1 MQHQPQPQRPMQPLV
16 QQGGVV
22 DSIHMMISRL
32 DSPAML
38 IYGFILVLT
47 IVYSPVIPTEA
58 RVFADSFL
66 GRVFGVAIIYGI
78 TETLGWVYGLLTALA
93 FLLIL
98 NGAPR
103 YGNPLMEGF
112 REEKK
117 TDSDTFMPPYSP
129 MDEAKA
135 NAKAEGTVKEG
146 FTGGGAVTAKNVITH
161 NRRWFV
167 EEVLGEC
174 PSAIESDR
182 VTTQAVQD

>member
-1 MQHQPQPQRPMQPLV
+1 MSQVQQPFV

-38 IYGFILVLT
+38 IYGVLLVLT

-66 GRVFGVAIIYGI
+66 GRVFGVAMVYGI
-78 TETLGWVYGLLTALA
+78 TEYLGCVYGLLTALA

-117 TDSDTFMPPYSP
+117 DAFTPPYSQK
-129 MDEAKA
+129 DEA
-135 NAKAEGTVKEG
+135 EG
-146 FTGGGAVTAKNVITH
+146 FTGGGSISAKNVITH
-161 NRRWFV
+161 HRRWFV

-174 PSAIESDR
+174 PTAIENDR

>member
-1 MQHQPQPQRPMQPLV
+1 MSQVQLA

-38 IYGFILVLT
+38 IYGFLLVLV
-47 IVYSPVIPTEA
+47 IVYSPIIPTDA

-66 GRVFGVAIIYGI
+66 GRVFGVAIVYGI
-78 TETLGWVYGLLTALA
+78 TETLGWVYGLLTAMA

-112 REEKK
+112 LSKKKEE
-117 TDSDTFMPPYSP
+117 
-129 MDEAKA
+129 A
-135 NAKAEGTVKEG
+135 
-146 FTGGGAVTAKNVITH
+146 FTAGGAVTAKNVITH

-174 PSAIESDR
+174 PTAIESDR
-182 VTTQAVQD
+182 VMTQAVQD

>member
-1 MQHQPQPQRPMQPLV
+1 MSQVQLA

-38 IYGFILVLT
+38 IYGFLLVLV
-47 IVYSPVIPTEA
+47 IVYSPIIPTDA

-66 GRVFGVAIIYGI
+66 GRVFGVAIVYGI
-78 TETLGWVYGLLTALA
+78 TETLGWVYGLLTAMA

-112 REEKK
+112 LSKK
-117 TDSDTFMPPYSP
+117 K
-129 MDEAKA
+129 E
-135 NAKAEGTVKEG
+135 EG
-146 FTGGGAVTAKNVITH
+146 FTAGGTVTAKNVITH

-182 VTTQAVQD
+182 VMTQAVQD

>member
-1 MQHQPQPQRPMQPLV
+1 MPQAQPQFI

-38 IYGFILVLT
+38 IYGFLLILI
-47 IVYSPVIPTEA
+47 IVYSPVIPTDA

-66 GRVFGVAIIYGI
+66 GRVFGVAIVYGI
-78 TETLGWVYGLLTALA
+78 TETLGWVYGLLTAMA

-103 YGNPLMEGF
+103 YGNPMMEGF
-112 REEKK
+112 REK
-117 TDSDTFMPPYSP
+117 
-129 MDEAKA
+129 
-135 NAKAEGTVKEG
+135 VKEG
-146 FTGGGAVTAKNVITH
+146 FTAGGSVTAKNAITH

-174 PSAIESDR
+174 PVAIESDR

>member
-1 MQHQPQPQRPMQPLV
+1 MV

-38 IYGFILVLT
+38 IYGFLIVLV

-103 YGNPLMEGF
+103 YGNPMMEGF
-112 REEKK
+112 RQEKK
-117 TDSDTFMPPYSP
+117 DAFTPPYQP
-129 MDEAKA
+129 DEL
-135 NAKAEGTVKEG
+135 KEG
-146 FTGGGAVTAKNVITH
+146 FTAGGAVTAKNAITH

-174 PSAIESDR
+174 PIAIESDR

>member
-1 MQHQPQPQRPMQPLV
+1 MPQVQQQQQPLV

-38 IYGFILVLT
+38 IYGFLIVLV
-47 IVYSPVIPTEA
+47 IVYSPVIPTDT

-66 GRVFGVAIIYGI
+66 GRVFGVAIVYGI

-103 YGNPLMEGF
+103 YGNPMMEGF
-112 REEKK
+112 REEH
-117 TDSDTFMPPYSP
+117 MQPYSEK
-129 MDEAKA
+129 DQAKVKATEA
-135 NAKAEGTVKEG
+135 
-146 FTGGGAVTAKNVITH
+146 FTGGGSISAKNVITH
-161 NRRWFV
+161 HRRWFV

>member
-1 MQHQPQPQRPMQPLV
+1 MSQVQQPLV

-22 DSIHMMISRL
+22 DSIHIMISRL
-32 DSPAML
+32 DPPAML
-38 IYGFILVLT
+38 IYGFILVLA

-66 GRVFGVAIIYGI
+66 GRVFGVAMVYGI
-78 TETLGWVYGLLTALA
+78 TETIGWVYGLLTALA

-112 REEKK
+112 REE
-117 TDSDTFMPPYSP
+117 SMQPYSEK
-129 MDEAKA
+129 DEAKA
-135 NAKAEGTVKEG
+135 KGTEG
-146 FTGGGAVTAKNVITH
+146 FTGGGSISAKNVITH
-161 NRRWFV
+161 HRRWFV

-174 PSAIESDR
+174 PIAIESDR

>member
-1 MQHQPQPQRPMQPLV
+1 MSSQALQQQPQIV

-22 DSIHMMISRL
+22 DSIHMMMSRL

-38 IYGFILVLT
+38 IYGFLLVLV

-66 GRVFGVAIIYGI
+66 GRVFGVAIVYGI

-112 REEKK
+112 REEN
-117 TDSDTFMPPYSP
+117 MQPYSQK
-129 MDEAKA
+129 DEAKA
-135 NAKAEGTVKEG
+135 KVAGKVSGKVTES
-146 FTGGGAVTAKNVITH
+146 FTGGGSISSKNVITH
-161 NRRWFV
+161 HRRWFV

-174 PSAIESDR
+174 PTAIESDR

>member
-1 MQHQPQPQRPMQPLV
+1 MSQLPQVV

-22 DSIHMMISRL
+22 DSIHMMMSRL

-38 IYGFILVLT
+38 IYGFLLILV

-66 GRVFGVAIIYGI
+66 GRVFGVAIVYGI

-112 REEKK
+112 REEPMEPYSK
-117 TDSDTFMPPYSP
+117 TD
-129 MDEAKA
+129 EEKA
-135 NAKAEGTVKEG
+135 RGPVKEG
-146 FTGGGAVTAKNVITH
+146 FTAGGAVTAKNVVTH

-174 PSAIESDR
+174 PTAIESDR

>member
-1 MQHQPQPQRPMQPLV
+1 MSQQSQMV

-38 IYGFILVLT
+38 IYGFLIVLV

-103 YGNPLMEGF
+103 YGSPLMEGF
-112 REEKK
+112 REDKK
-117 TDSDTFMPPYSP
+117 KDGDTFTPPYSQK
-129 MDEAKA
+129 DEAKR
-135 NAKAEGTVKEG
+135 TEG
-146 FTGGGAVTAKNVITH
+146 FTGGGSISSKNVITH
-161 NRRWFV
+161 RSRWFV

-174 PSAIESDR
+174 PSTIENDR

>member
-1 MQHQPQPQRPMQPLV
+1 MSHAQQPQMV

-38 IYGFILVLT
+38 IYGVLLVLV

-78 TETLGWVYGLLTALA
+78 TETLGWVYGLLTAVA
-93 FLLIL
+93 FLLII

-103 YGNPLMEGF
+103 TTHMLQAGVEGF
-112 REEKK
+112 
-117 TDSDTFMPPYSP
+117 DGG
-129 MDEAKA
+129 
-135 NAKAEGTVKEG
+135 GTVSEKRTIG
-146 FTGGGAVTAKNVITH
+146 RK
-161 NRRWFV
+161 WFV
-167 EEVLGEC
+167 ERLLGEN
-174 PSAIESDR
+174 PTKIATDR
-182 VTTQAVQD
+182 VTTTAVET

>member
-1 MQHQPQPQRPMQPLV
+1 MSQPPQMV

-38 IYGFILVLT
+38 IYGFLIVLV

-66 GRVFGVAIIYGI
+66 GRVFGVGIIYGI

-103 YGNPLMEGF
+103 YGNPMMEGF
-112 REEKK
+112 RQEKK
-117 TDSDTFMPPYSP
+117 DAFTPPYSQK
-129 MDEAKA
+129 DEL
-135 NAKAEGTVKEG
+135 KEG
-146 FTGGGAVTAKNVITH
+146 FTAGGAVTAKNAITH

-174 PSAIESDR
+174 PIAIESDR

>member
-1 MQHQPQPQRPMQPLV
+1 MV

-38 IYGFILVLT
+38 IYGVLLVLV

-66 GRVFGVAIIYGI
+66 GRVFGVGIIYGI

-103 YGNPLMEGF
+103 YGNPMMEGF
-112 REEKK
+112 RQEH
-117 TDSDTFMPPYSP
+117 MQPYSQK
-129 MDEAKA
+129 DEAKL
-135 NAKAEGTVKEG
+135 KEG
-146 FTGGGAVTAKNVITH
+146 FTAGGAITAKDVITH

>member
-1 MQHQPQPQRPMQPLV
+1 MI

-38 IYGFILVLT
+38 IYGVLLVLV

-66 GRVFGVAIIYGI
+66 GRVFGVGIIYGI

-103 YGNPLMEGF
+103 YGNPMMEGF
-112 REEKK
+112 LS
-117 TDSDTFMPPYSP
+117 TDKQKETFTPPYSQK
-129 MDEAKA
+129 DKL
-135 NAKAEGTVKEG
+135 KEG
-146 FTGGGAVTAKNVITH
+146 FTAGGAVTAKNAITH

-174 PSAIESDR
+174 PIAIESDR

>member
-1 MQHQPQPQRPMQPLV
+1 MSHAQQPQMV

-38 IYGFILVLT
+38 IYGVLLVLV

-78 TETLGWVYGLLTALA
+78 TETLGWVYGLLTAMA
-93 FLLIL
+93 FLLVL

-112 REEKK
+112 GQEP
-117 TDSDTFMPPYSP
+117 MQPYSEK
-129 MDEAKA
+129 DEAKA
-135 NAKAEGTVKEG
+135 KAMAMAKANGTRTEG
-146 FTGGGAVTAKNVITH
+146 FTGGGSISSKNVITH
-161 NRRWFV
+161 HRRWFV

-182 VTTQAVQD
+182 VMTQAVQD

>member
-1 MQHQPQPQRPMQPLV
+1 MV

-38 IYGFILVLT
+38 IYGVLLVLV

-103 YGNPLMEGF
+103 YGNPMMEGF
-112 REEKK
+112 LSTDKK
-117 TDSDTFMPPYSP
+117 KETFMLPYQPS
-129 MDEAKA
+129 E
-135 NAKAEGTVKEG
+135 EG
-146 FTGGGAVTAKNVITH
+146 FTAGGAVTA
-161 NRRWFV
+161 
-167 EEVLGEC
+167 
-174 PSAIESDR
+174 
-182 VTTQAVQD
+182 

>member
-1 MQHQPQPQRPMQPLV
+1 
-16 QQGGVV
+16 
-22 DSIHMMISRL
+22 MMISRL

-38 IYGFILVLT
+38 IYGFLLILI
-47 IVYSPVIPTEA
+47 IVYSPVIPTDA

-66 GRVFGVAIIYGI
+66 GRVFGVAIVYGI
-78 TETLGWVYGLLTALA
+78 TETLGWVYGLLTAMA

-103 YGNPLMEGF
+103 YGNPMMEGF
-112 REEKK
+112 
-117 TDSDTFMPPYSP
+117 T
-129 MDEAKA
+129 A
-135 NAKAEGTVKEG
+135 
-146 FTGGGAVTAKNVITH
+146 GGAVTAKNAITH

-174 PSAIESDR
+174 PVAIESDR

>member
-1 MQHQPQPQRPMQPLV
+1 MSHAQQPQMV

-38 IYGFILVLT
+38 IYGVLLVLV

-112 REEKK
+112 RQEKEK
-117 TDSDTFMPPYSP
+117 FMPPYSQK
-129 MDEAKA
+129 DEI
-135 NAKAEGTVKEG
+135 KEG
-146 FTGGGAVTAKNVITH
+146 FTAGGAVTAKNAITH

-174 PSAIESDR
+174 PIAIESDR

>member
-1 MQHQPQPQRPMQPLV
+1 
-16 QQGGVV
+16 
-22 DSIHMMISRL
+22 MITT
-32 DSPAML
+32 D
-38 IYGFILVLT
+38 
-47 IVYSPVIPTEA
+47 A

-66 GRVFGVAIIYGI
+66 GRVFGVAFIYGI

-112 REEKK
+112 REENKK
-117 TDSDTFMPPYSP
+117 GGNDAFTPPYSQK
-129 MDEAKA
+129 DEAKVTE
-135 NAKAEGTVKEG
+135 N
-146 FTGGGAVTAKNVITH
+146 FTGGGSISSKNVITH

>member
-1 MQHQPQPQRPMQPLV
+1 MSHAQQPQMV

-38 IYGFILVLT
+38 IYGVLLVLV

-103 YGNPLMEGF
+103 YGNPMMEGF
-112 REEKK
+112 LSTDKK
-117 TDSDTFMPPYSP
+117 KETFMPPYQPSKS
-129 MDEAKA
+129 E
-135 NAKAEGTVKEG
+135 EG
-146 FTGGGAVTAKNVITH
+146 FTAGGAVTAKNVITH

-174 PSAIESDR
+174 PIAIESDR

>member
-1 MQHQPQPQRPMQPLV
+1 MSQVPQLV

-22 DSIHMMISRL
+22 NSIHMMISRL

-38 IYGFILVLT
+38 LYGFLLILV
-47 IVYSPVIPTEA
+47 IVYSPVIPTDA

-66 GRVFGVAIIYGI
+66 GRVIGVAIVYGI
-78 TETLGWVYGLLTALA
+78 TETLGWVYGLLTAMA

-103 YGNPLMEGF
+103 YGISLMEGF
-112 REEKK
+112 REEH
-117 TDSDTFMPPYSP
+117 MQPYSEK
-129 MDEAKA
+129 DEAKG
-135 NAKAEGTVKEG
+135 KGKLKEG
-146 FTGGGAVTAKNVITH
+146 FTAGGAVTAKNVVIH

-174 PSAIESDR
+174 PTAIESDR

>member
-1 MQHQPQPQRPMQPLV
+1 MSLAQQQQQQQPMQQPSLV

-22 DSIHMMISRL
+22 DSIHIMISRL
-32 DSPAML
+32 DPPAML
-38 IYGFILVLT
+38 IYGFILILT
-47 IVYSPVIPTEA
+47 IVYSPMIPTDA

-66 GRVFGVAIIYGI
+66 GRVFGVAIVYGI
-78 TETLGWVYGLLTALA
+78 TEYLGWVYGLLTALA

-112 REEKK
+112 REEY
-117 TDSDTFMPPYSP
+117 MQPYSEK
-129 MDEAKA
+129 DEAK
-135 NAKAEGTVKEG
+135 GTEG
-146 FTGGGAVTAKNVITH
+146 FTGGGDVTAKNVITH

-174 PSAIESDR
+174 PIAIESDR

>member
-1 MQHQPQPQRPMQPLV
+1 MPQAQPQFI

-38 IYGFILVLT
+38 IYGFLLILI
-47 IVYSPVIPTEA
+47 IVYSPVIPTDA

-66 GRVFGVAIIYGI
+66 GRVFGVAIVYGI
-78 TETLGWVYGLLTALA
+78 TETLGWVYGLLTAMA

-103 YGNPLMEGF
+103 YGNPMMEGF
-112 REEKK
+112 REK
-117 TDSDTFMPPYSP
+117 
-129 MDEAKA
+129 
-135 NAKAEGTVKEG
+135 VKEG
-146 FTGGGAVTAKNVITH
+146 FTAGGAVTAKNAITH

-174 PSAIESDR
+174 PVAIESDR

>member
-1 MQHQPQPQRPMQPLV
+1 MSHAQQPQMV

-32 DSPAML
+32 DSPVML
-38 IYGFILVLT
+38 IYGVLLVLV

-66 GRVFGVAIIYGI
+66 GRVFGVAMIYGI

-103 YGNPLMEGF
+103 YGNPMMEGF
-112 REEKK
+112 RQEH
-117 TDSDTFMPPYSP
+117 MQPYSQK
-129 MDEAKA
+129 DEAK
-135 NAKAEGTVKEG
+135 VKEG
-146 FTGGGAVTAKNVITH
+146 FTAGGAVTAKNAITH

-174 PSAIESDR
+174 PVAIESDR